1 MVPED
6 PRYAMKIKRFFSN
19 DMRNVIR
26 MVREELGADAVILS
40 NQRVNGGVEIIA
52 AVDYDE
58 SLFSKQT
65 ASPQTDIQHNDDKF
79 DEAVVELISAI
90 DANPTETLKQR
101 QTAKTRIE
109 AAAQSAALGLEKQ
122 TQRKKKGNPYLLEP
136 SLGNGLND
144 TQSTQEDSGESTFAF
159 TLLDDSDPQ
168 ETGFFGG
175 SKSLQG
181 KSRINDTL
189 FDTKALGIA
198 GFSKT
203 KETSKNVWSQE
214 PTLVEMRNEIKTLRD
229 LLQQQLTGLAWG
241 DVARRDPVRAK
252 LIRQLLAL
260 DINPAVLH
268 HIVNALPEKI
278 ELETALPHALA
289 SIANQLPISHE
300 DVTQTGGIV
309 ALFGPT
315 GVGKTTSIAKIA
327 ARYALRYG
335 RDKVALLTTD
345 NFRIGAHEQIRTYG
359 RIMSMPVRLVA
370 RKNEL
375 IETLQA
381 LADKHLILIDTA
393 GMCQRDTRLT
403 EQFEMVANSAPQ
415 IKNYLVMS
423 TNTHRSGLEET
434 MQAFNKIP
442 MSGCILTKIDE
453 TTNLGGAL
461 SVVLQ
466 HKMPIAYV
474 CDGQKVPED
483 LHQARAHNLVSRAV
497 TIANNAK
504 ESLEPE
510 AIELALKGTLK
521 NASV

>member
-136 SLGNGLND
+136 SLGNELND

-229 LLQQQLTGLAWG
+229 LLQQQLTGLA
-241 DVARRDPVRAK
+241 
-252 LIRQLLAL
+252 
-260 DINPAVLH
+260 
-268 HIVNALPEKI
+268 
-278 ELETALPHALA
+278 
-289 SIANQLPISHE
+289 
-300 DVTQTGGIV
+300 
-309 ALFGPT
+309 
-315 GVGKTTSIAKIA
+315 
-327 ARYALRYG
+327 
-335 RDKVALLTTD
+335 
-345 NFRIGAHEQIRTYG
+345 
-359 RIMSMPVRLVA
+359 
-370 RKNEL
+370 
-375 IETLQA
+375 
-381 LADKHLILIDTA
+381 
-393 GMCQRDTRLT
+393 
-403 EQFEMVANSAPQ
+403 
-415 IKNYLVMS
+415 
-423 TNTHRSGLEET
+423 
-434 MQAFNKIP
+434 
-442 MSGCILTKIDE
+442 
-453 TTNLGGAL
+453 
-461 SVVLQ
+461 
-466 HKMPIAYV
+466 
-474 CDGQKVPED
+474 
-483 LHQARAHNLVSRAV
+483 
-497 TIANNAK
+497 
-504 ESLEPE
+504 
-510 AIELALKGTLK
+510 
-521 NASV
+521 